1 MPFCSLYFCHQKEHV
16 MANMMKKA
24 VDGLL
29 ERLLKPARVL
39 DIREWDAAP
48 VFEIDISFP
57 AAKMLTWNA
66 VKRLKCK
73 VGMLEYRDY
82 TPARWDGVRQTCTLI
97 VEAGHRGVGSR
108 WVREL
113 QVGDEVLLDEAHAAN
128 LPSGPGQ
135 VLGLGDGSAIGHFI
149 ALKNLLQE
157 QNPLDAA
164 LFLPESAISG
174 FDMPGESFE
183 DRYAELG
190 FVRGADRF
198 ETLRNW
204 LLEQDLSLYSFIYL
218 AGNIPM
224 IKKLRAMLKERI
236 APNVK
241 IYAHGFWS

>member
-1 MPFCSLYFCHQKEHV
+1 

-48 VFEIDISFP
+48 VFEIDLSFP
-57 AAKMLTWNA
+57 AAKMMTWNA

-97 VEAGHRGVGSR
+97 VEAGHRGAGSR

-113 QVGDEVLLDEAHAAN
+113 QVGDEVLLDEAHGAN
-128 LPSGPGQ
+128 LPSAPGR

-149 ALKNLLQE
+149 ALKNLLHE
-157 QNPLDAA
+157 QNPLDTT
-164 LFLPESAISG
+164 LFLPEISTTLYHTH
-174 FDMPGESFE
+174 DDSFE
-183 DRYAELG
+183 NRYSDLT
-190 FVRGADRF
+190 FVRGAERF
-198 ETLRNW
+198 AAHRNW
-204 LLEQDLSLYSFIYL
+204 LLEQDLSVYSFIYL

-224 IKKLRAMLKERI
+224 IKKLRAMLKERT

-241 IYAHGFWS
+241 IYTHGFWS